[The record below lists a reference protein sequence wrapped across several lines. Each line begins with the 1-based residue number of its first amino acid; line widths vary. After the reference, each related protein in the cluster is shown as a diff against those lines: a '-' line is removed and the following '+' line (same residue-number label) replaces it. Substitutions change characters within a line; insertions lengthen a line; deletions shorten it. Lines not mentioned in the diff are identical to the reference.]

1 MSMAGKTESVDAVLI
16 GAGQANNPLSRSLA
30 RAGRRVALIEKGK
43 IGGTC
48 VNTGCTPTKTM
59 AASARVAYLARRAS
73 EYGVHAGSVE
83 VRLDEIRDRT
93 RAIVEEFSSGSERR
107 LEATE
112 GLELI
117 RGEGSFT
124 GPHTVRV
131 EVNTGGTRELF
142 GEVVVIDTG
151 CRPARPDIPGMDSV
165 PWLDS
170 TGILGLVAIPD
181 HLLVLGGGY
190 IGVEFAQMFR
200 RFGSRVTLVQKGGQL
215 LPREDPD
222 MAGAL
227 AAILR
232 EDGINLVLNAAATR
246 VDGRGEDIR
255 LFVQAD
261 GREWELAGSHLLV
274 AIGRTPC
281 TETLNLAAA
290 GVRMDDR
297 GFIPVDERLE
307 TNVTGIY
314 ALGDVNGGPAFTHVS
329 HHDNQI
335 LRENLLHN
343 AGRTTTGRLI
353 PFTVFTD
360 PQFGRVG
367 LTEREA
373 RNQGYLL
380 RIAKLPMTGVA
391 RAREVG
397 EARGVLKAVVD
408 ARTDLILG
416 CAALGVEGGEI
427 MSMVQLAMMGG
438 LAYQRLRDD
447 MFAHP
452 TLARGLNNLFA
463 HLEE

>member
-1 MSMAGKTESVDAVLI
+1 MAGHPEAFDAVLI

-30 RAGRRVALIEKGK
+30 RAGQRVALIEKGK

-59 AASARVAYLARRAS
+59 AASAWVAYLARRAS
-73 EYGVHAGSVE
+73 EYGVHAGAVG
-83 VRLDEIRDRT
+83 VRLDEVRGRT
-93 RAIVEEFSSGSERR
+93 RALLEEFSAGSERR

-117 RGEGSFT
+117 RGEGSFV

-131 EVNTGGTRELF
+131 ELNGGGTRQLS

-151 CRPARPDIPGMDSV
+151 CRPARPDVPGLDTV

-170 TGILGLVAIPD
+170 TGIMQLGTAPD

-215 LPREDPD
+215 LPREDTN
-222 MAGAL
+222 MAEAL
-227 AAILR
+227 AEILR
-232 EDGINLVLNAAATR
+232 EDGIEIILDAEATQVVGDGGEVRLSAR
-246 VDGRGEDIR
+246 VDSRD
-255 LFVQAD
+255 
-261 GREWELAGSHLLV
+261 REVTGSHLLV
-274 AIGRTPC
+274 ATGRTPS
-281 TETLNLAAA
+281 TEALNLPAA
-290 GVRMDDR
+290 GVRADAR

-307 TNVTGIY
+307 TNVPGVY

-343 AGRTTTGRLI
+343 AGRTTAGRLV

-373 RNQGYLL
+373 REQGRSV
-380 RIAKLPMTGVA
+380 RIAKLPMAEVA

-416 CAALGVEGGEI
+416 CAALGIEGGEI

-463 HLEE
+463 HFEE

>member
-1 MSMAGKTESVDAVLI
+1 MAGAPKAFDAVLI

-30 RAGRRVALIEKGK
+30 RAGRRVALIERGK

-48 VNTGCTPTKTM
+48 VNTGCTPTKVM
-59 AASARVAYLARRAS
+59 AASARVAYLARRAA
-73 EYGVHAGSVE
+73 EYGVHTGEVD
-83 VRLDEIRDRT
+83 VRLDVVRDRT
-93 RAIVEEFSSGSERR
+93 HAIVEKFSSGSEKK

-131 EVNTGGTRELF
+131 QLTDGGTRELT
-142 GEVVVIDTG
+142 GEFVVIDTG
-151 CRPARPDIPGMDSV
+151 CRPARPEIPGLDTV

-170 TGILGLVAIPD
+170 TGIMQLGAVPE

-190 IGVEFAQMFR
+190 IGAEFAQMFR

-215 LPREDPD
+215 LPREDVD
-222 MAGAL
+222 MAEAL
-227 AAILR
+227 AEVLR
-232 EDGINLVLNAAATR
+232 EDGLELILNAKATQ
-246 VDGRGEDIR
+246 VDGGEGEIR
-255 LFVQAD
+255 LTVEVNGQ
-261 GREWELAGSHLLV
+261 GRVLSGSHLLV
-274 AIGRTPC
+274 ATGRTPN
-281 TETLNLAAA
+281 TETLNLSAA
-290 GVRMDDR
+290 GVRADDR
-297 GFIPVDERLE
+297 GFIVVDERLQ
-307 TNVTGIY
+307 TNVPGVY
-314 ALGDVNGGPAFTHVS
+314 APGDVNGGPAFTHVS

-343 AGRTTTGRLI
+343 AGRTTTGRLV

-373 RNQGYLL
+373 RDKGYSV
-380 RIAKLPMTGVA
+380 RVARLPMTGVA
-391 RAREVG
+391 RAIEVG
-397 EARGVLKAVVD
+397 EARGVIKAVVD

-416 CAALGVEGGEI
+416 CAALGIEGGEV
-427 MSMVQLAMMGG
+427 MSMVQLAMMGR
-438 LAYQRLRDD
+438 LVYSRLRDD

-452 TLARGLNNLFA
+452 TLAEGLNNLFA
-463 HLEE
+463 HFEE

>member
-1 MSMAGKTESVDAVLI
+1 MAGAPEAFDAVLI

-30 RAGRRVALIEKGK
+30 RAGRRVALIERGK

-48 VNTGCTPTKTM
+48 VNTGCTPTKVM
-59 AASARVAYLARRAS
+59 AACARVAYLAGRAD
-73 EYGVHAGSVE
+73 EYGVHTGGVE
-83 VRLDEIRDRT
+83 VRLDEVRDRT
-93 RAIVEEFSSGSERR
+93 RDIVERFRSGSERR

-117 RGEGSFT
+117 RGEGSFV
-124 GPHTVRV
+124 GPCTVRV
-131 EVNTGGTRELF
+131 QLTDGGTRELS
-142 GEVVVIDTG
+142 GKVVVIDTG
-151 CRPARPDIPGMDSV
+151 CRPARPDIPGLDAV

-170 TGILGLVAIPD
+170 TGIMQLGALPD

-215 LPREDPD
+215 LSREDAD
-222 MAGAL
+222 MAEAL
-227 AAILR
+227 AEILR
-232 EDGINLVLNAAATR
+232 EDGLEVILNAQATQ
-246 VDGRGEDIR
+246 VDGGEGDIR
-255 LFVQAD
+255 LSVEVNGQR
-261 GREWELAGSHLLV
+261 REVSGSHMLV
-274 AIGRTPC
+274 ATGRTPN
-281 TETLNLAAA
+281 TESLNLTAA
-290 GVRMDDR
+290 GVRADDR

-307 TNVTGIY
+307 TNVPGVY
-314 ALGDVNGGPAFTHVS
+314 APGDVNGGPAFTHVS
-329 HHDNQI
+329 HHDNQV
-335 LRENLLHN
+335 LRENLLHD
-343 AGRTTTGRLI
+343 AGRTTTGRLV

-373 RNQGYLL
+373 RDQGYSV
-380 RIAKLPMTGVA
+380 RIARLPMTGVA
-391 RAREVG
+391 RALEVG

-416 CAALGVEGGEI
+416 CSALGIEGGEV

-438 LAYQRLRDD
+438 MAYQRLRDD

-452 TLARGLNNLFA
+452 TLAEGLNNLFV
-463 HLEE
+463 HFEE

>member
-1 MSMAGKTESVDAVLI
+1 MAGHPDAFDAVLI

-30 RAGRRVALIEKGK
+30 EAGKRVALIEKGK

-59 AASARVAYLARRAS
+59 AASARVAYLARRAG
-73 EYGVHAGSVE
+73 EFGVHAGAVE
-83 VRLDEIRDRT
+83 VRLDEVRDRA
-93 RAIVEEFSSGSERR
+93 RALVDEFSSGSERR

-112 GLELI
+112 GLELV
-117 RGEGSFT
+117 RGEGSFIS
-124 GPHTVRV
+124 PHAVRV
-131 EVNTGGTRELF
+131 ELNGGGTRELS
-142 GEVVVIDTG
+142 GEAVVIDTG
-151 CRPARPDIPGMDSV
+151 CRPARPDVPGLDAV
-165 PWLDS
+165 RWLDS
-170 TGILGLVAIPD
+170 AGVMQLGAIPD

-215 LPREDPD
+215 LTREDPD
-222 MAGAL
+222 MAAAL

-232 EDGINLVLNAAATR
+232 EDGVEVVLGADATR
-246 VDGRGEDIR
+246 VGGRDGEIR
-255 LFVQAD
+255 LSVRAD
-261 GREWELAGSHLLV
+261 GRDRGMTGSHLLV
-274 AIGRTPC
+274 ATGRVPN
-281 TETLNLAAA
+281 TEALNLPAA
-290 GVRMDDR
+290 GVLVDDR

-307 TNVTGIY
+307 TNVPGVY
-314 ALGDVNGGPAFTHVS
+314 AAGDVNGGPAFTHVS

-335 LRENLLHN
+335 LRENLLHD
-343 AGRTTTGRLI
+343 AGRTTAGRLV
-353 PFTVFTD
+353 PFTMFTD

-373 RNQGYLL
+373 RERG
-380 RIAKLPMTGVA
+380 RPVRVARLPMAEVA
-391 RAREVG
+391 RAREIG

-408 ARTDLILG
+408 ARTGLILG
-416 CAALGVEGGEI
+416 CAALGIEGGEI

-438 LAYQRLRDD
+438 LPYQRLRDD

-463 HLEE
+463 HFEE

>member
-1 MSMAGKTESVDAVLI
+1 MGEQPEVFDAVLL

-30 RAGRRVALIEKGK
+30 RAGRRVALIERGR

-48 VNTGCTPTKTM
+48 VNVGCTPTKTM

-73 EYGVHAGSVE
+73 EYGVHPGEVD
-83 VRLDEIRDRT
+83 VRLDEVRDRT
-93 RAIVEEFSSGSERR
+93 RAIVEKFSSGSERQ
-107 LEATE
+107 LETAD

-124 GPHTVRV
+124 GPRTVRV
-131 EVNTGGTRELF
+131 ALSGGGVRTLTGEL
-142 GEVVVIDTG
+142 VVIDTG
-151 CRPARPDIPGMDSV
+151 CRPSRPDIPGLDTVSH
-165 PWLDS
+165 LDS
-170 TGILGLVAIPD
+170 TGILGLDATPD
-181 HLLVLGGGY
+181 HLIVLGGGY

-227 AAILR
+227 AEILR
-232 EDGINLVLNAAATR
+232 EDGLEVVLDAEASEISGSGGEVRLTCR
-246 VDGRGEDIR
+246 VG
-255 LFVQAD
+255 
-261 GREWELAGSHLLV
+261 GRERTATGSHLLV
-274 AIGRTPC
+274 ATGRTPN
-281 TETLNLAAA
+281 TEGLNLSAA
-290 GVRMDDR
+290 GIRTDDQ
-297 GFIPVDERLE
+297 GFIPVNERLE
-307 TNVTGIY
+307 TNAPGVY

-329 HHDNQI
+329 HNDNQI

-343 AGRTTTGRLI
+343 AGRTTTGRLV

-373 RNQGYLL
+373 RDRGHRV
-380 RIAKLPMTGVA
+380 RIARLPMDRVA
-391 RAREVG
+391 RAVEIG

-408 ARTDLILG
+408 RRTDLILG
-416 CAALGVEGGEI
+416 CAALGIEGGEI

-438 LAYQRLRDD
+438 LPYQRLRDE